1 MSSEHRHTEEERQHR
16 HTEEERHIT
25 AFRST
30 PLFGGALIADLPST
44 FADVRYV
51 AQRVSI
57 MFWLIKTSTIR
68 QVPDSQ
74 EVYLDKDGF
83 TSIIFDITE
92 RVGPPGSTDA
102 TDGAALTIHLE
113 EIVDSDTDT
122 LKVWSTT
129 PTQFSRLP

>member
-1 MSSEHRHTEEERQHR
+1 MSTEHRHAEEEG
-16 HTEEERHIT
+16 HTA

-30 PLFGGALIADLPST
+30 PLFGGALIADLPSN
-44 FADVRYV
+44 FADVRYA

-57 MFWLIKTSTIR
+57 LFWLIRISTIR
-68 QVPDSQ
+68 QIPDSQ

-102 TDGAALTIHLE
+102 TDGAALTIHLD

-129 PTQFSRLP
+129 RTQFSKLP